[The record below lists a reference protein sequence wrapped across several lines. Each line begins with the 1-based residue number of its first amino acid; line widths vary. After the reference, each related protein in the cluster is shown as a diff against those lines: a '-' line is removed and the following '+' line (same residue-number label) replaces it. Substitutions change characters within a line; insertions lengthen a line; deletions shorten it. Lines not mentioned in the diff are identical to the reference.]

1 MTLVESDRPASVR
14 RGIDPARWPDV
25 AVVPNRPLR
34 AAVATRVF
42 RHAVERLPLRV
53 VEANGRRYG
62 GGSLSD
68 PLLQL
73 RRPGSFFHRLG
84 ASGTIGFGEAYMAG
98 DWTTDDL
105 TGVVSAFAA
114 HMRELVP
121 AVFQRLRHAVLRRQP
136 EADDNTVEGARSNIR
151 RHYDLSNDLF
161 KTFLDETL
169 TYSSAVFDGEP
180 AHSTEPL
187 AEAQRRKIDRL
198 LDAANV
204 HEGTRLLEVG
214 TGWGELSIRAAQRG
228 AQVTTVTISIEQ
240 ADLARERIEAAG
252 LSERVDV
259 QLRDYRM
266 VRGEFDA
273 IVSVEMIEA
282 VGANHWREYFG
293 TLDRALRPGGRV
305 GLQAILQDDAT
316 VRATQDTYTWIRK
329 YIFPGGQLAS
339 TEAINSTL
347 RSHTRLHIT
356 DRYCFGRHYA
366 ETLRRWRARFEE
378 QAGKVAALGFDDTF
392 RRMWSLYLA
401 YSEAGFRTGYLD
413 VAQFTL
419 AKPSG

>member
-1 MTLVESDRPASVR
+1 MTLVESDRPASQ
-14 RGIDPARWPDV
+14 RGIDPVRWPDV
-25 AVVPNRPLR
+25 AVVPNRPVR
-34 AAVATRVF
+34 AAVATRIF
-42 RHAVERLPLRV
+42 RRTVERLPLRV
-53 VEANGRRYG
+53 VEAGGRRYG
-62 GGSLSD
+62 GGSASD

-73 RRPGSFFHRLG
+73 HRPSSFFHRLG
-84 ASGTIGFGEAYMAG
+84 AAGTIGFGEAYMAG

-105 TGVVSAFAA
+105 TGVVAAFAS

-121 AVFQRLRHAVLRRQP
+121 AVFQRLRHAVLHRQP
-136 EADDNTVEGARSNIR
+136 DADDNTVEGARANVR

-180 AHSTEPL
+180 AHSPELL
-187 AEAQRRKIDRL
+187 ADAQRRKIDRL

-204 HEGTRLLEVG
+204 REGTRLLEVG

-228 AQVTTVTISIEQ
+228 AQVTTLTISIEQ

-266 VRGEFDA
+266 VHGEFDA

-282 VGANHWREYFG
+282 VGANHWSEYFR

-305 GLQAILQDDAT
+305 GLQAILQDDAI

-329 YIFPGGQLAS
+329 
-339 TEAINSTL
+339 
-347 RSHTRLHIT
+347 
-356 DRYCFGRHYA
+356 
-366 ETLRRWRARFEE
+366 
-378 QAGKVAALGFDDTF
+378 
-392 RRMWSLYLA
+392 
-401 YSEAGFRTGYLD
+401 
-413 VAQFTL
+413 
-419 AKPSG
+419 